1 MSKKHKKV
9 CATVNY
15 IEYLLILAFTI
26 TGCISISASASLAD
40 IPIGITSS
48 AIRLKIC
55 AITAAIKNYKSI
67 IKKKK
72 HVKIVLSAKSK
83 LSSIKVLIYQ
93 ALIDSVIG
101 HDEFALINNELND
114 YNKMKKEI
122 KNLKI

>member
-101 HDEFALINNELND
+101 HDEFALINNELNE

>member
-72 HVKIVLSAKSK
+72 HVKIVLSAKST

-101 HDEFALINNELND
+101 HDEFALINNELNE